1 MVPALKRE
9 RDGGTTLTDSF
20 RQHLRRQ
27 LTFLEHSCRS
37 YDGGYLD
44 EAIRMAVVL
53 RVLFHDTKN
62 STSLLRHL
70 HAWATPIVSTCAPA
84 PAQGAAYFEGMAM
97 LRVGA
102 RRMQYYAPL
111 ATSFFRRMLL
121 APEWWWEIVSIQQPG
136 LLIRRRDVVLGA
148 ANKEG
153 AHIDPEL
160 TREYGALSA
169 EGALGDRVWSER
181 GEERRQPIGGAHLI
195 YIRQMAYEVMASP
208 ALLQLGSM

>member
-1 MVPALKRE
+1 V
-9 RDGGTTLTDSF
+9 TDSF

-53 RVLFHDTKN
+53 RVLFHDTKH

-70 HAWATPIVSTCAPA
+70 HALGTPMLSTCMPAPA
-84 PAQGAAYFEGMAM
+84 PGAIYFEGMGMFRFGRTGSA
-97 LRVGA
+97 
-102 RRMQYYAPL
+102 YYAPL
-111 ATSFFRRMLL
+111 DQAPSKRMLL
-121 APEWWWEIVSIQQPG
+121 AAEWWWQIVSIRPPHVI
-136 LLIRRRDVVLGA
+136 IRRRDIVLGA

-160 TREYGALSA
+160 TPEYAALSA
-169 EGALGDRVWSER
+169 PGSSGDWVWQEGA
-181 GEERRQPIGGAHLI
+181 EERRQPISATHLI